1 MRTTASWR
9 RSIGSIWPGPIT
21 ACAEWVASLDNSEP
35 SGQPLRRPASDV
47 NDPPVANLPATEH
60 EQASRGTQ
68 ICPYLPGAPRSSQ
81 PIWCLDITYI
91 PFGQGLPLTWWSSLN
106 WVSRVVPAWRLSN
119 TLGTDF
125 CVEALEKA
133 LVRYGRPEIFNAD
146 QGLPSRKRG

>member
-1 MRTTASWR
+1 MIRRWRIYQRPSMSKPAAAHKSARTCQAHHDR
-9 RSIGSIWPGPIT
+9 
-21 ACAEWVASLDNSEP
+21 ANQ
-35 SGQPLRRPASDV
+35 SGARISPTFHLAKGF
-47 NDPPVANLPATEH
+47 L
-60 EQASRGTQ
+60 
-68 ICPYLPGAPRSSQ
+68 
-81 PIWCLDITYI
+81 
-91 PFGQGLPLTWWSSLN
+91 FTWWSSLN